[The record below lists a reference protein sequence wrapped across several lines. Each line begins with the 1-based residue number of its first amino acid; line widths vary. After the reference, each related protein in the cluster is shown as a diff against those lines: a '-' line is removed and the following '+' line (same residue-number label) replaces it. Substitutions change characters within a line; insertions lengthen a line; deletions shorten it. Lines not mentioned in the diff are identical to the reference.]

1 MYSIAQKY
9 NTTVDEL
16 KKLNNLTSNLLSI
29 GQSLKIP
36 TKSEN
41 NYIEY
46 TVKKGHNLYSRS
58 RNYGLTQSELMDYNN
73 LTSNLLSIGQILK
86 SSIKRFNITTNYIY
100 SSKRR

>member
-46 TVKKGHNLYSRS
+46 TVKKGDNLYSIS
-58 RNYGLTQSELMDYNN
+58 RNYGLTQSD
-73 LTSNLLSIGQILK
+73 
-86 SSIKRFNITTNYIY
+86 
-100 SSKRR
+100 